1 MTARARTLATIFIGL
16 ALFAASLPAFY
27 PQVFGTRI
35 SDIPAHF
42 SIGSTDAYARYSIL
56 YLLVHGLLS
65 IGANEPVMG
74 WVAIVLLSTFVAFKA
89 ALNFRVLSEESK
101 GLILPTCVAV
111 VLTFAMPIMNWWN
124 YHSVYLGQIAPTVW
138 HNSTTILEMPVAI
151 LLFYAGLRCLEESN
165 FRNSVLVS
173 GLAALSTLI
182 KPSYA
187 IAWLPVFVSWFCL
200 KAYGGKGMSMRRLA
214 GQVAVLVGPIAVLLM
229 IQGLLIE
236 TYITTRI
243 IFAPFGVWSL
253 YSPHPAF
260 SLLLSLAFPL
270 SALIL
275 CREPLRQGR
284 GLAFAWLVFAVALLQ
299 FILFAEDGA
308 RFSHGNFFWGAF
320 MALHVL
326 FLTSADLLLRQPIS
340 MRSLT
345 PFGFLVLHF
354 ASGLYFYGRIV
365 SGLGYM

>member
-16 ALFAASLPAFY
+16 AIFAASLPAFY

-56 YLLVHGLLS
+56 YLLVQSLLS

-124 YHSVYLGQIAPTVW
+124 YHSVYLGQIAPTIW

-173 GLAALSTLI
+173 GLRGAEHTHQAELRHRMAASL
-182 KPSYA
+182 
-187 IAWLPVFVSWFCL
+187 
-200 KAYGGKGMSMRRLA
+200 RL
-214 GQVAVLVGPIAVLLM
+214 LVLLESLRWQRHVDATACGSSSRPCWADRRPSDDSGHPDRDLHSDEDNLCP
-229 IQGLLIE
+229 IWGLVALQPAPRLLI
-236 TYITTRI
+236 TAVAGISI
-243 IFAPFGVWSL
+243 VGFD
-253 YSPHPAF
+253 
-260 SLLLSLAFPL
+260 PL
-270 SALIL
+270 S
-275 CREPLRQGR
+275 
-284 GLAFAWLVFAVALLQ
+284 
-299 FILFAEDGA
+299 
-308 RFSHGNFFWGAF
+308 
-320 MALHVL
+320 
-326 FLTSADLLLRQPIS
+326 
-340 MRSLT
+340 
-345 PFGFLVLHF
+345 
-354 ASGLYFYGRIV
+354 
-365 SGLGYM
+365 